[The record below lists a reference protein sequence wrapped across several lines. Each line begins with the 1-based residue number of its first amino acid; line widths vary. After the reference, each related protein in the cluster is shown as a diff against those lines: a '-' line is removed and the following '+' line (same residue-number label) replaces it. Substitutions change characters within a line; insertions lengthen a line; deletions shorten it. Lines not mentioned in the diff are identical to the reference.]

1 MLADAADGDPDLI
14 LMATGTEVG
23 LVVAA
28 YEQLAA
34 DGIRVRVVSMPSWEL
49 FERQPEGYRESVLP
63 RQVKARVAVEQAA
76 AFGWHQYVGLDGEV
90 IAMQTFGTSAPL
102 KDVVKK
108 FGFTPEHVV
117 AAAKAQL

>member
-1 MLADAADGDPDLI
+1 MAEAYTAAG
-14 LMATGTEVG
+14 AGVTGAANKLPIGVG
-23 LVVAA
+23 L
-28 YEQLAA
+28 
-34 DGIRVRVVSMPSWEL
+34 
-49 FERQPEGYRESVLP
+49 
-63 RQVKARVAVEQAA
+63 
-76 AFGWHQYVGLDGEV
+76 GWHQYVGLDGEV